1 MVAEMKTSAC
11 SPSSGRITLT
21 VLFSLILSIMAYMIL
36 AMVDNLLLQ
45 SRVVRLLSYMTPDER
60 ARYALAEKVEIDES
74 RRRQEAARLDPQR
87 LAWLPFEDRMAWVKA
102 ETESIARLV
111 EAGETRIEILMDV
124 IDREMRK
131 RPPLPDFYEI

>member
-1 MVAEMKTSAC
+1 
-11 SPSSGRITLT
+11 
-21 VLFSLILSIMAYMIL
+21 MAYTIFR
-36 AMVDNLLLQ
+36 MVDNLSPQ
-45 SRVVRLLSYMTPDER
+45 SRVVRLLSYMTLDER

-74 RRRQEAARLDPQR
+74 RRRQETARLDPQT

-111 EAGETRIEILMDV
+111 AAGETRMEILMDV

-131 RPPLPDFYEI
+131 FPVPDFEI